1 MRDEAGPTQ
10 PAGTPAAKA
19 PAAVK
24 RPRWAI
30 AQSPRYGFAMGGIYL
45 FIGLGSLAL
54 TFVGASPGHTAWR
67 IIGVLWLVVACLYLI
82 AGLVSRRRLRS
93 GAARTTGKPGP
104 PPSAG
109 QGPG

>member
-1 MRDEAGPTQ
+1 MRDGAGTTQ

-30 AQSPRYGFAMGGIYL
+30 AQNPLYGFAMGGIYL

-54 TFVGASPGHTAWR
+54 TFVGASPGHTTWR
-67 IIGVLWLVVACLYLI
+67 IIGVLRLVVA
-82 AGLVSRRRLRS
+82 GRRQRVRARAEPFFRRAPSMSARS
-93 GAARTTGKPGP
+93 
-104 PPSAG
+104 PSA
-109 QGPG
+109 